1 MPNRLSLLIVV
12 SSIFFCNTLDGQEKN
27 LEYFVSA
34 AIQSS
39 PLLKDLQ
46 FQQQSNLIDS
56 LRLRAG
62 YGVQINGSSTNSYA
76 PYHNGWGYDYAITN
90 GTNLSE
96 LVTFSKDILRK
107 NYLQNQYAAIRILND
122 ALRVNGRIAEQDI
135 TRSVSTQ
142 YVIAYGSYQ
151 QLQVSRE
158 LTTLL
163 ANEETIL
170 KHLATQAV
178 YRQTDYL
185 SFLVTLQQQQLA
197 TEQLLGQYQNDYALL
212 NYLCG
217 LRDTSFTA
225 LQPPGIQP
233 YTIPSLEET
242 VFYQKFQ
249 IDSLKL
255 RNSDAQID
263 FNYKPKVSVYG
274 DGGYVSSLAI
284 DPYKNFGASVGL
296 NLTVP
301 IYDGRQRKM
310 QHDKVQIDEL
320 NRRQSQDFFKTQYD
334 QQIAQLFQ
342 QLNTAEKLIVQSNNQ
357 VKYAEALIDANRK
370 LMSAG
375 DAKIAD
381 YIIAIGN
388 YLNAKN
394 AITLNTVNRYQII
407 IQINYWNKK

>member
-1 MPNRLSLLIVV
+1 
-12 SSIFFCNTLDGQEKN
+12 
-27 LEYFVSA
+27 
-34 AIQSS
+34 
-39 PLLKDLQ
+39 
-46 FQQQSNLIDS
+46 
-56 LRLRAG
+56 
-62 YGVQINGSSTNSYA
+62 
-76 PYHNGWGYDYAITN
+76 
-90 GTNLSE
+90 
-96 LVTFSKDILRK
+96 
-107 NYLQNQYAAIRILND
+107 
-122 ALRVNGRIAEQDI
+122 
-135 TRSVSTQ
+135 
-142 YVIAYGSYQ
+142 
-151 QLQVSRE
+151 
-158 LTTLL
+158 
-163 ANEETIL
+163 
-170 KHLATQAV
+170 
-178 YRQTDYL
+178 
-185 SFLVTLQQQQLA
+185 
-197 TEQLLGQYQNDYALL
+197 
-212 NYLCG
+212 